1 MQKLNLSNIPI
12 TIELPVQHGFERVT
26 RKQAK
31 EIQLQKGLQMVTSL
45 FRIIHFVA
53 VETHYTE
60 HKFNQEFA
68 DLAEIG
74 DSIVESLAK
83 QF

>member
-1 MQKLNLSNIPI
+1 MQNQNLSNIPM
-12 TIELPVQHGFERVT
+12 TIQLPVQHGFERVT
-26 RKQAK
+26 RKQAQ
-31 EIQLQKGLQMVTSL
+31 EIQLQKGLQLVTSL

-53 VETHYTE
+53 SETQHT
-60 HKFNQEFA
+60 KLNFNQEFA

-74 DSIVESLAK
+74 DSIVDSLAQ